1 MNAINSTRAIT
12 LFVLLLTLTHYAA
25 YYYGSERPAEIRTVE
40 KEVVRK
46 DVITRIVEVERPD
59 GTKGKVTVITDKSTE
74 KSSKSVDVTVAPK
87 QWLVGAYYK
96 VNNPAYGLAVN
107 RRIIGPVFLNVSA
120 DTGLNLTVGLGME
133 F

>member
-1 MNAINSTRAIT
+1 MNVNTRAIT
-12 LFVLLLTLTHYAA
+12 LFVILIALTHYAA
-25 YYYGSERPAEIRTVE
+25 YYYGSQKPAEIRTVE

-59 GTKGKVTVITDKSTE
+59 GTKEKVTVIVDKSTE
-74 KSSKSVDVTVAPK
+74 KSTKRVDIKPATK
-87 QWLVGAYYK
+87 NWLVGAYYK

-107 RRIIGPVFLNVSA
+107 RRIMGPVFLNVSA
-120 DTGLNLTVGLGME
+120 DTGLNLTVGAAVE